1 MCIRDRCPAGTYSN
15 VEGSNSENSC
25 IPCPV
30 GSYAPTPQ
38 SVECSLCEAGTY
50 SDEEGMVECK
60 LADAGYFLPEEGAT
74 SKVNM
79 QPCPVGKFGDI
90 EGLEACFDCPS
101 GTYSNTTA
109 STACFDCPAGTFS
122 VQEGSTSAN
131 NCLLCELSLIHI

>member
-1 MCIRDRCPAGTYSN
+1 
-15 VEGSNSENSC
+15 
-25 IPCPV
+25 
-30 GSYAPTPQ
+30 
-38 SVECSLCEAGTY
+38 
-50 SDEEGMVECK
+50 MVECK

-79 QPCPVGKFGDI
+79 QPCPVGTFGDI

-109 STACFDCPAGTFS
+109 STAWFDCPAGTFS

-131 NCLLCELSLIHI
+131 NCLLCELGSYAPVASVSCSECDAGTYAAEQGLEFCTG